1 MLLHTCTQLIT
12 AALFVIA
19 EAKGNP
25 VSINMLIKIYMME
38 YYSAIKKNTTIWMN
52 LKIILLSKSS

>member
-25 VSINMLIKIYMME
+25 VSINMLIIYMME